1 MISDSF
7 PGARLTK
14 AYDVTIH
21 RYRCPLK
28 FNIRCWTLTPEN
40 MHFTSCWK
48 IDDDILELW
57 HLKLSETVSYNYG
70 SIQFGMK
77 HIQSSS
83 RMAIKSLPYDYHLS
97 IWLDNI
103 R

>member
-1 MISDSF
+1 MTSQFTDI
-7 PGARLTK
+7 GALWNLTQN
-14 AYDVTIH
+14 VEPLH
-21 RYRCPLK
+21 R
-28 FNIRCWTLTPEN
+28 
-40 MHFTSCWK
+40 K
-48 IDDDILELW
+48 ICILRVVDDDILELW

-70 SIQFGMK
+70 SIQFDMK